1 MEKRKCGWHFPA
13 LVTALLFLFNPN
25 VSIIDVLPDFIA
37 FFILARLV
45 ERAADIAPYFEEAR
59 ESFMK
64 LGWLNLAKLLG
75 AVVIVIVRRG
85 NTSDGDIITLVS
97 VVFAVCECI
106 LLIGAANNI
115 FHALFYLGERTSAAS
130 LITPF
135 APDSRGRHFN
145 ADSLLS
151 FTHLFTVIKCA
162 TYALPTVLLL
172 TQNPDNTT
180 IALNP
185 SAYFMKTMI
194 ASAVLATAVGA
205 IWLIRML
212 RYTFV
217 SVHSGDLSR
226 GLDELCT
233 DAAERTFERKSRIR
247 KISSSLSL
255 FAVASVFSI
264 EITFDNFRGISL
276 VPDFLIGIF
285 LFLGLLRLAKFVST
299 RFASV
304 AAAVYTLTSLA
315 FFLFDT
321 RFKINYD
328 FQDLLVPGEASLAYN
343 SVELLGMLQIV
354 AFLAMLVLTVIAFR
368 KFILNHTA
376 ISPEDAKYSRADK
389 EFHSSLI
396 RKTYAG
402 AALAALAMLSHFA
415 NIFVSGDVRIL
426 ETELYDHSPVTLL
439 IPSIPWFGLV
449 VAATSIAFIAY
460 SFYYINLLKEE
471 VRMKYIIE

>member
-1 MEKRKCGWHFPA
+1 MDKRKSGGYFPA
-13 LVTALLFLFNPN
+13 LVISLLLLFNPN
-25 VSIIDVLPDFIA
+25 VSIIDPLPDFIA

-45 ERAADIAPYFEEAR
+45 ERAADIAPHFEEAR
-59 ESFMK
+59 ESFTK

-75 AVVIVIVRRG
+75 AAVIVMVRRT

-97 VVFAVCECI
+97 VVFALCECI

-135 APDSRGRHFN
+135 EPDSRGRRFN
-145 ADSLLS
+145 ADLLLS
-151 FTHLFTVIKCA
+151 FTHIFSVIKCA
-162 TYALPTVLLL
+162 SYALPTVLLL
-172 TQNPDNTT
+172 TQNPDNTSV
-180 IALNP
+180 AVSP
-185 SAYFMKTMI
+185 SAYFTKTMI
-194 ASAVLATAVGA
+194 ATAALALAVGI
-205 IWLIRML
+205 IWLVRML

-217 SVHSGDLSR
+217 SVRSGDLSR

-233 DAAERTFERKSRIR
+233 DAAERTYERKRQIR
-247 KISSSLSL
+247 KISSALSP
-255 FAVASVFSI
+255 FAIASVFSI
-264 EITFDNFRGISL
+264 EVVFDNFRGISL

-285 LFLGLLRLAKFVST
+285 AFIGLLRLAKFANT
-299 RFASV
+299 GLARA
-304 AAAVYTLTSLA
+304 AAAVYTVISVA

-328 FQDLLVPGEASLAYN
+328 FRDLLTPGEASFAYN
-343 SVELLGMLQIV
+343 TVELLGAVQLV
-354 AFLAMLVLTVIAFR
+354 AFLATLVFTVIAFR

-376 ISPEDAKYSRADK
+376 LSPEDERYSRADK

-396 RKTYAG
+396 RKTFVA
-402 AALAALAMLSHFA
+402 AALAALAMLSHFV

-426 ETELYDHSPVTLL
+426 ETELYDHSPVTL
-439 IPSIPWFGLV
+439 IMPSIPWFGLV